1 LAALRWRGHSA
12 DLLHHAQS
20 IVVSPRLRYL
30 ASREAVY
37 SYPRY
42 LDTVLA
48 WRNAHELPLVGASSG
63 PASDHPITFCY
74 LVLDRDLGVGE
85 DAVVEVH
92 DVPIPFGAR
101 REIGEGRVVVDAV
114 LCGDLV
120 CDVDVLRV
128 EEFFKLT
135 TG

>member
-1 LAALRWRGHSA
+1 
-12 DLLHHAQS
+12 
-20 IVVSPRLRYL
+20 
-30 ASREAVY
+30 
-37 SYPRY
+37 
-42 LDTVLA
+42 
-48 WRNAHELPLVGASSG
+48 
-63 PASDHPITFCY
+63 
-74 LVLDRDLGVGE
+74 
-85 DAVVEVH
+85 VVEVH

-128 EEFFKLT
+128 EEFFKPT